1 MLVLQADDR
10 ADEVIEYRLSLRTY
24 WSHPTT
30 AADVLALGKQ
40 VGALLSAADDERQQ
54 AKRNS
59 LADKLTV
66 AAKTLVKPKVE
77 KAVVESK
84 RRKVEGDLGPVK
96 YVATLLGAD
105 NETVLRWFILVVALL
120 LDPAAV
126 LLLLAATRT
135 RP

>member
-66 AAKTLVKPKVE
+66 AAKTLVKPEVE
-77 KAVVESK
+77 KALVESK
-84 RRKVEGDLGPVK
+84 RRKVEGDLRPVK